1 MLFPRSVSDL
11 LEAMVSVKRIEDF
24 LLSETLDDVLTER
37 EADMGADGWP
47 KVCMYARL
55 YVCMHL

>member
-24 LLSETLDDVLTER
+24 LLSETLDDVLIEKDV
-37 EADMGADGWP
+37 DMGSDGWP
-47 KVCMYARL
+47 KV
-55 YVCMHL
+55 